1 MLFHSST
8 VTSTPVRISYCLT
21 SSTERLLLALTGAL
35 LGATACT
42 VGVNEVMPIYILYI
56 NSNIK
61 LRNLDAKLPQPNNA
75 LNKTDEFLR

>member
-8 VTSTPVRISYCLT
+8 ETSTLVRFSYCHT

-42 VGVNEVMPIYILYI
+42 VGVNEVMLM
-56 NSNIK
+56 
-61 LRNLDAKLPQPNNA
+61 
-75 LNKTDEFLR
+75 